1 MIIHIR
7 LCGRV
12 SDTNFSPGQFPEIR
26 LLFLTYLAE
35 LAKKDAEEVF
45 HETFSK
51 INITF
56 LTNISVLMILSLILE
71 KASQKKYIFIA
82 PVIAMTPL
90 Y

>member
-12 SDTNFSPGQFPEIR
+12 SDKNFSPGRFPEIR

-35 LAKKDAEEVF
+35 KLLAKKDTEEVF
-45 HETFSK
+45 HETFCK

-56 LTNISVLMILSLILE
+56 STNISVLMILSLILE
-71 KASQKKYIFIA
+71 KSISEE
-82 PVIAMTPL
+82 VPL
-90 Y
+90 YCSSLSL